1 MPSKKQQKN
10 HNQRLNQ
17 AMKSLYNASTPIS
30 SILPVQKNIEVAKT
44 SEKARGTGTRQ
55 KSRSTMP
62 QKLLLQITDP
72 GRAPEAPK
80 AVANP
85 GSMASPNFSNAGFR
99 STPASW
105 NSARGAWDPSHPS
118 YRLESGQMN
127 TAISNYGNYVSALA
141 TYNADLTTYNTAVAQ
156 RAADTATNTARTS
169 QYQKDLQS
177 FLAAKGKSR
186 TRKSKA
192 PKRASRNPSGG
203 GTRGG
208 KRGSR

>member
-10 HNQRLNQ
+10 HNQRLNA

-30 SILPVQKNIEVAKT
+30 SILPVQKNVEVAKT

-62 QKLLLQITDP
+62 QKLLLQLTDP
-72 GRAPEAPK
+72 GSRPAAPRVVP
-80 AVANP
+80 NP
-85 GSMASPNFSNAGFR
+85 GAMATPNFANAGFR
-99 STPASW
+99 TDPASFSAGKGW
-105 NSARGAWDPSHPS
+105 NTSHPN
-118 YRLESGQMN
+118 YRAEAGQMQN
-127 TAISNYGNYVSALA
+127 AINSYNNYLA
-141 TYNADLTTYNTAVAQ
+141 AVTTYNENLDTFNTLSAQ
-156 RAADTATNTARTS
+156 RAAQTATNTARTS

>member
-1 MPSKKQQKN
+1 MPSKKQSNK

-30 SILPVQKNIEVAKT
+30 SILPVQKNIQIAKT
-44 SEKARGTGTRQ
+44 SEQARGSGTRQ

-72 GRAPEAPK
+72 GDAPRAPG

-85 GSMASPNFSNAGFR
+85 GTMENPNFTNAGFR
-99 STPASW
+99 TTPSSYVEGRGW
-105 NSARGAWDPSHPS
+105 NTRHSS
-118 YRLESGQMN
+118 YRAESGQMQS
-127 TAISNYGNYVSALA
+127 AIDNYSNYQSLLN
-141 TYNADLTTYNTAVAQ
+141 TYNSDLTNYNTARAQ
-156 RAADTATNTARTS
+156 RLIDIGTNTARTS
-169 QYQKDLQS
+169 QYQKDLQK
-177 FLAAKGKSR
+177 FLASKGKSKS
-186 TRKSKA
+186 RKSKV
-192 PKRASRNPSGG
+192 PKSASRNPSGG

>member
-10 HNQRLNQ
+10 HNQRLNA

-62 QKLLLQITDP
+62 QKLLLQVTDP
-72 GRAPEAPK
+72 GRAPEAPR
-80 AVANP
+80 AVPNP
-85 GSMASPNFSNAGFR
+85 GSMASPNFANAGFR
-99 STPASW
+99 NPPGSYSV
-105 NSARGAWDPSHPS
+105 SKGAWNPAHPN
-118 YRLESGQMN
+118 YRAEVGIFQN
-127 TAISNYGNYVSALA
+127 AIN
-141 TYNADLTTYNTAVAQ
+141 TYNNYLSAVTTYNEQLDTYNTLSAQ
-156 RAADTATNTARTS
+156 RAADTRVNTARTS

-177 FLAAKGKSR
+177 FLAANGKSR

>member
-10 HNQRLNQ
+10 HNQRLNA

-62 QKLLLQITDP
+62 QKLLLQLTDP
-72 GRAPEAPK
+72 GRAPEAPR
-80 AVANP
+80 AVPNP
-85 GSMASPNFSNAGFR
+85 GTMASPNFANAGFR
-99 STPASW
+99 TPPASF
-105 NSARGAWDPSHPS
+105 SAAKGSW
-118 YRLESGQMN
+118 N
-127 TAISNYGNYVSALA
+127 TAHPNYRAEAGHMQNAINSYNNYLA
-141 TYNADLTTYNTAVAQ
+141 AVTTYNENLNTYNTLTAQ
-156 RAADTATNTARTS
+156 RAADTRVNTARTS
-169 QYQKDLQS
+169 QYQKDLQN
-177 FLAAKGKSR
+177 FLASKGKSKA
-186 TRKSKA
+186 RKSKA